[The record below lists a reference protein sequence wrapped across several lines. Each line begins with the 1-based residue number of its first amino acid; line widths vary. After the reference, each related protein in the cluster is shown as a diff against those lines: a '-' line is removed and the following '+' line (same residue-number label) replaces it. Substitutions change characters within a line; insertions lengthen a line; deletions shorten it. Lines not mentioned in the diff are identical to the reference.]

1 MTLHV
6 RTLSEREAL
15 NALNLA
21 DAKSALRSAFAGL
34 ATGSTVQPAQTV
46 TVFPDDRGDCIFY
59 PGVLHDLDL
68 VGVKLSPYI
77 AQKAAAGDSPVT
89 AYTLLLSAS
98 TGEPVLLVDSL
109 ALTTARTAATT
120 ALAVDH
126 LAAPDA
132 RRLALIGSGSVALEH
147 LRHLTADR
155 DWDAI
160 TIYSPSLVSAAQDPS
175 AEDSTADTAARLAT
189 ITAIAPHATVAKSA
203 AEAVAGADVVLLC
216 TSSGQPVIDLA
227 DITPGALITSISTNS
242 KNAHEIDPS
251 ALAELDV
258 YCDYRATATVTAGEM
273 ILAAENGWSAD
284 AIVAD
289 LSELIGGHSPD
300 TSRTRFFRS
309 TGLGI
314 EDLAIASL
322 LR

>member
-34 ATGSTVQPAQTV
+34 TTGSTVQPAQTV

-120 ALAVDH
+120 ALAVDL

-160 TIYSPSLVSAAQDPS
+160 TVYSPSLVST
-175 AEDSTADTAARLAT
+175 AEDSTADTTARLAA
-189 ITAIAPHATVAKSA
+189 ITAIVPHATVAKSA

-216 TSSGQPVIDLA
+216 TSSGQPVIDLS
-227 DITPGALITSISTNS
+227 DITSGALITSISTNS
-242 KNAHEIDPS
+242 KNAHEINPS
-251 ALAELDV
+251 ALADLDV
-258 YCDYRATATVTAGEM
+258 YCDYRATAPVTAGEM
-273 ILAAENGWSAD
+273 ILATENGWSAD

-289 LSELIGGHSPD
+289 LSELIGGYSPD
-300 TSRTRFFRS
+300 TSHTRFFRS